1 MRNTNPVNLDQF
13 VESEGSTEGSKS
25 VIHLVLQGGKLNLS
39 IQAHISIKKLLALI
53 ASGGGLLAAAIK
65 LILPS

>member
-13 VESEGSTEGSKS
+13 AEPEGNTEVGKS

-53 ASGGGLLAAAIK
+53 ASGGGLLATAIK

>member
-1 MRNTNPVNLDQF
+1 MRNTNPVNLDPF
-13 VESEGSTEGSKS
+13 VEPEGSTEVSKS

-65 LILPS
+65 LILPG